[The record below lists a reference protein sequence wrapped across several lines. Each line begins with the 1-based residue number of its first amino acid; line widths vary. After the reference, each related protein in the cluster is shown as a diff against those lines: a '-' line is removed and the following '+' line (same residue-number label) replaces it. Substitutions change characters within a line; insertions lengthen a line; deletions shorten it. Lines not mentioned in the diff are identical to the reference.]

1 MKDHTNKHKIVTVK
15 ERHKQELIT
24 VESAVEVKRRLSRGS
39 GNGDGLFA
47 SSVNGRRWWWPARL
61 LLTERDH
68 VQMP

>member
-15 ERHKQELIT
+15 ERYKQELIT
-24 VESAVEVKRRLSRGS
+24 VESAVEVKRELSRGS